1 MQVVRSLILPPLIDD
16 GSWLK
21 APTLMIAQKNDALP
35 FTVTGLLPNFYQS
48 EPEHETRFWVGNQ
61 SYSCKLCGVDECSFK
76 DTLLDYYTV
85 DKILL
90 ILDCTYCSSSWVLIL
105 PDWGNMEWFSEAF
118 AWWQAAGLLIALVK
132 ISQTD
137 SVDLEPYWE
146 HQWQNIAKLSLQ
158 LPLAE

>member
-1 MQVVRSLILPPLIDD
+1 MFWLTINWGKETTTCWTYGAWERWAHQGKTASSCDELAVEIRHIHISHKHISKHTHKHTCKRSEAYYSPPLIDD

-90 ILDCTYCSSSWVLIL
+90 ILDCT
-105 PDWGNMEWFSEAF
+105 
-118 AWWQAAGLLIALVK
+118 
-132 ISQTD
+132 
-137 SVDLEPYWE
+137 
-146 HQWQNIAKLSLQ
+146 
-158 LPLAE
+158 